1 MTENVVV
8 VTGADPRSALDTLQA
23 LHEAGS
29 LELRAAAIVGY
40 GLIVVA
46 GGSLTF
52 VRRDADGRLTL
63 DHEAGDAVSFA
74 DRHPRLGAVV
84 TLLLGPLD
92 TLLFGNQLVSL
103 FGATERS
110 AEELAVGQVAQAVP
124 AGGEA
129 VIADV
134 DEPDPGLLDAKLVD
148 ATVTRRP
155 YAEVEQEIGT
165 GGQPSGSV

>member
-8 VTGADPRSALDTLQA
+8 VTCADPRTVLDTLQA
-23 LHEAGS
+23 LDEAGA
-29 LELRAAAIVGY
+29 LELRAAAIV
-40 GLIVVA
+40 
-46 GGSLTF
+46 
-52 VRRDADGRLTL
+52 RRDPDGHLSL

-103 FGATERS
+103 FGATERT
-110 AEELAVGQVAQAVP
+110 AEELAVGHLAQAVP

-129 VIADV
+129 TIADI
-134 DEPDPGLLDAKLVD
+134 DEPDPAVLDAKLAG

-155 YAEVEQEIGT
+155 YAEVEKELG
-165 GGQPSGSV
+165 SGSV

>member
-8 VTGADPRSALDTLQA
+8 VTGANPRSVLDTLRA
-23 LHEAGS
+23 LHEEGA
-29 LELRAAAIVGY
+29 LELRAGAI
-40 GLIVVA
+40 
-46 GGSLTF
+46 
-52 VRRDADGRLTL
+52 VRRDAEGHLSL

-103 FGATERS
+103 FGATERT
-110 AEELAVGQVAQAVP
+110 AEELAVGHLAQAVP

-129 VIADV
+129 AIADV
-134 DEPDPGLLDAKLVD
+134 DEPDPAVLDATLAG

-155 YAEVEQEIGT
+155 YADVARELG
-165 GGQPSGSV
+165 SGSV

>member
-29 LELRAAAIVGY
+29 LELRAAAV
-40 GLIVVA
+40 
-46 GGSLTF
+46 
-52 VRRDADGRLTL
+52 VRRDEHGKLSL

-103 FGATERS
+103 YGAAEQS
-110 AEELAVGQVAQAVP
+110 PEELAIGHLARTVPPGRHRGSRGRRRRARSRSAVWSLAGATPGSP
-124 AGGEA
+124 APRPGG
-129 VIADV
+129 
-134 DEPDPGLLDAKLVD
+134 
-148 ATVTRRP
+148 
-155 YAEVEQEIGT
+155 
-165 GGQPSGSV
+165 

>member
-8 VTGADPRSALDTLQA
+8 VTGPDPRSALDTLQA

-29 LELRAAAIVGY
+29 LELRAAAI
-40 GLIVVA
+40 
-46 GGSLTF
+46 

-103 FGATERS
+103 FGATERT

-134 DEPDPGLLDAKLVD
+134 DEPDPGLLDAKLAG

-155 YAEVEQEIGT
+155 YAEVEQEIGAD
-165 GGQPSGSV
+165 GQPSGSV

>member
-8 VTGADPRSALDTLQA
+8 VTGVDPRATLDTLQA

-29 LELRAAAIVGY
+29 LELRAAAV
-40 GLIVVA
+40 
-46 GGSLTF
+46 
-52 VRRDADGRLTL
+52 VRRDAHGKLSL
-63 DHEAGDAVSFA
+63 AHEAGVAVSFA

-103 FGATERS
+103 FGATERT
-110 AEELAVGQVAQAVP
+110 AEELAGGQ
-124 AGGEA
+124 A

-134 DEPDPGLLDAKLVD
+134 DVPDPGLLDAKLAG
-148 ATVTRRP
+148 ATITRRP

>member
-8 VTGADPRSALDTLQA
+8 VTGADPRSVLDTLQA
-23 LHEAGS
+23 LDEEGV
-29 LELRAAAIVGY
+29 LELRAAAV
-40 GLIVVA
+40 
-46 GGSLTF
+46 
-52 VRRDADGRLTL
+52 VRRDADGHLSL

-110 AEELAVGQVAQAVP
+110 AEELAVGHLAQAVP

-129 VIADV
+129 MIADI
-134 DEPDPGLLDAKLVD
+134 DEPDPAVLDAKL
-148 ATVTRRP
+148 AGASVTRRR
-155 YAEVEQEIGT
+155 YADVEEELGA
-165 GGQPSGSV
+165 SGSV

>member
-8 VTGADPRSALDTLQA
+8 VTGPDPRSALDTLQA

-29 LELRAAAIVGY
+29 LELRAAAIV
-40 GLIVVA
+40 
-46 GGSLTF
+46 
-52 VRRDADGRLTL
+52 RRDADGRLTL
-63 DHEAGDAVSFA
+63 DNEAGDAVSIA

-84 TLLLGPLD
+84 

-103 FGATERS
+103 FGATERT

-134 DEPDPGLLDAKLVD
+134 DEPDPGLLDAKLAG
-148 ATVTRRP
+148 ATITRRP

>member
-8 VTGADPRSALDTLQA
+8 VTGADPGGVLDTLQSLDEEGA
-23 LHEAGS
+23 
-29 LELRAAAIVGY
+29 LELRAAAV
-40 GLIVVA
+40 
-46 GGSLTF
+46 
-52 VRRDADGRLTL
+52 VRRDADGHLSL

-103 FGATERS
+103 FGATERT
-110 AEELAVGQVAQAVP
+110 AEELAVGHLAQAVP

-129 VIADV
+129 TIADI
-134 DEPDPGLLDAKLVD
+134 DEPDPAVLDAKLAG

-155 YAEVEQEIGT
+155 YAEVEKELG
-165 GGQPSGSV
+165 SGSV

>member
-8 VTGADPRSALDTLQA
+8 VTGAEPGGVLDALQA
-23 LHEAGS
+23 LDEAGA
-29 LELRAAAIVGY
+29 LELRAAAIV
-40 GLIVVA
+40 
-46 GGSLTF
+46 
-52 VRRDADGRLTL
+52 RRDADGHLSL
-63 DHEAGDAVSFA
+63 DHETGDAVAFA
-74 DRHPRLGAVV
+74 DRHPRLGAVI

-103 FGATERS
+103 FGATERT

-124 AGGEA
+124 AGSEA

-134 DEPDPGLLDAKLVD
+134 DEPDPGLLDAKLAG

-165 GGQPSGSV
+165 DGQPNDSV

>member
-8 VTGADPRSALDTLQA
+8 VTGADPRTVLDTLQA
-23 LHEAGS
+23 LDEAGA
-29 LELRAAAIVGY
+29 LELRAAAIV
-40 GLIVVA
+40 
-46 GGSLTF
+46 
-52 VRRDADGRLTL
+52 RRDPDGHLSL

-103 FGATERS
+103 FGATERT
-110 AEELAVGQVAQAVP
+110 AEELAVGHLAQAVP

-129 VIADV
+129 TIADI
-134 DEPDPGLLDAKLVD
+134 DEPDPAVLDAKL
-148 ATVTRRP
+148 AGAIVTRRP
-155 YAEVEQEIGT
+155 YAEVEKELG
-165 GGQPSGSV
+165 SGSV

>member
-8 VTGADPRSALDTLQA
+8 VTGVDPRATLDTLQA

-29 LELRAAAIVGY
+29 LELRAAAV
-40 GLIVVA
+40 
-46 GGSLTF
+46 
-52 VRRDADGRLTL
+52 VRRDAHGKLSL

-74 DRHPRLGAVV
+74 DRHPRLGPVV
-84 TLLLGPLD
+84 

-103 FGATERS
+103 FGATERT

-129 VIADV
+129 LIADV
-134 DEPDPGLLDAKLVD
+134 DEPDPAVLDAKLAG

-165 GGQPSGSV
+165 DGQPSGSV

>member
-8 VTGADPRSALDTLQA
+8 VTGADPRGVLHTLRALDK
-23 LHEAGS
+23 AGA
-29 LELRAAAIVGY
+29 LELRAAAIV
-40 GLIVVA
+40 
-46 GGSLTF
+46 
-52 VRRDADGRLTL
+52 RRDANGHLSL
-63 DHEAGDAVSFA
+63 DHETGDAVAFA
-74 DRHPRLGAVV
+74 DRHPRLGAVI

-110 AEELAVGQVAQAVP
+110 AEELAVGHLAQAVP

-129 VIADV
+129 TIADV
-134 DEPDPGLLDAKLVD
+134 DEPDPGLLDAKLVG

-155 YAEVEQEIGT
+155 YAEVEQELGASPE
-165 GGQPSGSV
+165 GPSGSG

>member
-8 VTGADPRSALDTLQA
+8 VTGVDPRATLDTLQA

-29 LELRAAAIVGY
+29 LELRAAAV
-40 GLIVVA
+40 
-46 GGSLTF
+46 
-52 VRRDADGRLTL
+52 VRRDEHGKLSL

-74 DRHPRLGAVV
+74 YRHPRLGAVV

-103 FGATERS
+103 FGATERT

-129 VIADV
+129 LIADV
-134 DEPDPGLLDAKLVD
+134 DEPDPAMLDAKLAG
-148 ATVTRRP
+148 ATLTRRP
-155 YAEVEQEIGT
+155 YAEVEREIGAD
-165 GGQPSGSV
+165 GQPSGSV